1 MSDDVMRRLARV
13 LSIFGL
19 GVAGYLTY
27 VHYAGLTPVCG
38 ISRGCETVQTS
49 QYATLVHVP
58 VSLLGLISY
67 AIVFASTVSRGE
79 RAMLAGFR
87 VSVTAFAF
95 SVYLIYRELFT
106 IHAIC
111 SWCVASAI
119 IFTLLAA
126 VTTARV
132 VGGRPAARANGHYCG
147 GLSARSRR
155 APAAS
160 GVQETAGVRKRIAPS
175 RPAPAAVDGR

>member
-1 MSDDVMRRLARV
+1 M
-13 LSIFGL
+13 
-19 GVAGYLTY
+19 YLT
-27 VHYAGLTPVCG
+27 
-38 ISRGCETVQTS
+38 
-49 QYATLVHVP
+49 
-58 VSLLGLISY
+58 
-67 AIVFASTVSRGE
+67 
-79 RAMLAGFR
+79 
-87 VSVTAFAF
+87 
-95 SVYLIYRELFT
+95 YRELFT

-175 RPAPAAVDGR
+175 RPAPAAVDGRQESDSARDQGEHDHARLTREERRSERGRAVGRLPGKHRDREQQA